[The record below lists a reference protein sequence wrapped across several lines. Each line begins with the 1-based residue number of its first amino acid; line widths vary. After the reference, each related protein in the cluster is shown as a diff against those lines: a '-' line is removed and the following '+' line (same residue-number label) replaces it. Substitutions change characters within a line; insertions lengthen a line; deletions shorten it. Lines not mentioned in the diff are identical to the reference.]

1 MEKHLIINIG
11 RQFGSGGRRVADCLS
26 QKLGIPVYDNE
37 LILTAAEK
45 SGFSVDLFRKSD
57 ETKSFFRLDFYRNS
71 ISDEELFMIQ
81 SNVINELADEGSAIF
96 VGRASNY
103 ILRDRNCLD
112 VFLSAPLEWRVNEAM
127 TRLGLSLEDVTK
139 LVTKKDRSRQSWYDF
154 FTLGSWGVASEY
166 DLCLDSSILGDE
178 GTADFIIE
186 FARRRGLL

>member
-1 MEKHLIINIG
+1 M
-11 RQFGSGGRRVADCLS
+11 
-26 QKLGIPVYDNE
+26 
-37 LILTAAEK
+37 
-45 SGFSVDLFRKSD
+45 DLFRKSD

-127 TRLGLSLEDVTK
+127 TRLGLSLEDATK

>member
-11 RQFGSGGRRVADCLS
+11 RQFGSGGRRVADYLS

-37 LILTAAEK
+37 LILKAAEK

-57 ETKSFFRLDFYRNS
+57 EIKSFFRLDFYRNS

-127 TRLGLSLEDVTK
+127 TRLGLSLEDATK